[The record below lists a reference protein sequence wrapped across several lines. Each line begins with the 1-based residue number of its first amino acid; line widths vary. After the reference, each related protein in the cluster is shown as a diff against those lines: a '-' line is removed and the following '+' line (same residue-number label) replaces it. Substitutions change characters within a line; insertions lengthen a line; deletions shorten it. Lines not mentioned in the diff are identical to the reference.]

1 MGGFWMSIWEKI
13 KVGLARFMAGR
24 RGADELSMAMLI
36 GGALL
41 SLLGTVLHTPVL
53 SLLSMAIYIFTLF
66 RMFSRNIEKRYAENA
81 AFLKLWSGMI
91 SGIRQFFNRLKNM
104 KKYKYFKCP
113 ECKSRLR
120 LPRGVGEVTVTCGK
134 CHHAFKQK
142 A

>member
-1 MGGFWMSIWEKI
+1 MSNLEKI
-13 KVGLARFMAGR
+13 KAGLVKFMAGR
-24 RGADELSMAMLI
+24 RGADELSLALLI
-36 GGALL
+36 AGALL
-41 SLLGTVLHTPVL
+41 SLLSTILHTPVL
-53 SLLSMAIYIFTLF
+53 SLLSMAVYIYTLF
-66 RMFSRNIEKRYAENA
+66 RMFSRNLEKRHAENA
-81 AFLKLWSGMI
+81 AFLKFWNGMT

>member
-1 MGGFWMSIWEKI
+1 MSILEKI
-13 KVGLARFMAGR
+13 KAGLVKFMAGR
-24 RGADELSMAMLI
+24 RGADELSLALLI
-36 GGALL
+36 AGALL
-41 SLLGTVLHTPVL
+41 SLLSTILHTPVL
-53 SLLSMAIYIFTLF
+53 SLLSMAVYIYTLF
-66 RMFSRNIEKRYAENA
+66 RMFSRNLEKRHVENA
-81 AFLKLWSGMI
+81 AFLKFWNGMT

>member
-1 MGGFWMSIWEKI
+1 MSILEKI
-13 KVGLARFMAGR
+13 RAGIQKFMSGR
-24 RGADELSMAMLI
+24 RGADELSMALLI
-36 GGALL
+36 AG
-41 SLLGTVLHTPVL
+41 VVL
-53 SLLSMAIYIFTLF
+53 SMLSSIFRLGILYYISLAIYIFALF
-66 RMFSRNIEKRYAENA
+66 RMFSRNLAKRQEENA
-81 AFLKLWSGMI
+81 AFLKLWRGST
-91 SGIRQFFNRLKNM
+91 SSVRQLFNRVKNS

>member
-1 MGGFWMSIWEKI
+1 MSILQKI
-13 KVGLARFMAGR
+13 KAGLQRFMAGR
-24 RGADELSMAMLI
+24 RGADELSMALLI
-36 GGALL
+36 AG
-41 SLLGTVLHTPVL
+41 VVL
-53 SLLSMAIYIFTLF
+53 SMLSSIFRLGILYYISLAIYIFALF
-66 RMFSRNIEKRYAENA
+66 RMFSRNLAKRQEENA
-81 AFLKLWSGMI
+81 AFLKLWRGST
-91 SGIRQFFNRLKNM
+91 SSVRQLFNRVKNT

>member
-1 MGGFWMSIWEKI
+1 MSILEKI
-13 KVGLARFMAGR
+13 KAGLVKFMAGR
-24 RGADELSMAMLI
+24 RGADELSLAMLI

-53 SLLSMAIYIFTLF
+53 SLLSMAIYIYTLF

-81 AFLKLWSGMI
+81 AFLKLWNGMT

>member
-1 MGGFWMSIWEKI
+1 MSILEKI
-13 KVGLARFMAGR
+13 KAGLVKFMAGR
-24 RGADELSMAMLI
+24 RGADELSLAMLI

-81 AFLKLWSGMI
+81 AFLKLWNGMT

>member
-1 MGGFWMSIWEKI
+1 MSILQKI
-13 KVGLARFMAGR
+13 KAGLQRFMAGR
-24 RGADELSMAMLI
+24 RGADELSMALLI
-36 GGALL
+36 AG
-41 SLLGTVLHTPVL
+41 VVL
-53 SLLSMAIYIFTLF
+53 SMLSSIFRLGILYYISLAIYIFALF
-66 RMFSRNIEKRYAENA
+66 RMFSRNLAKRQEENA
-81 AFLKLWSGMI
+81 AFLKLWRGST
-91 SGIRQFFNRLKNM
+91 SSVRQLFTRVKNT

>member
-1 MGGFWMSIWEKI
+1 
-13 KVGLARFMAGR
+13 
-24 RGADELSMAMLI
+24 
-36 GGALL
+36 
-41 SLLGTVLHTPVL
+41 
-53 SLLSMAIYIFTLF
+53 
-66 RMFSRNIEKRYAENA
+66 MFSRNLEKRHAENA
-81 AFLKLWSGMI
+81 AFLKLWNGMI

-134 CHHAFKQK
+134 CHHPFKQK